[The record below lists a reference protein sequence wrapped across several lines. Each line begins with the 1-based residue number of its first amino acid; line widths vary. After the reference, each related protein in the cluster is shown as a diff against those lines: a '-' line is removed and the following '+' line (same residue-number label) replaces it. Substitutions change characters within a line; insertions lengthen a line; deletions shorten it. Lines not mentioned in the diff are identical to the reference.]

1 MILVELTFVDVVYKK
16 TISQNQPNMIF
27 VVFVVMF
34 QFVPGLVK
42 DMEHPMHARIVHIL
56 VPMEALYLEQL
67 VTQVAVMELQLNV
80 DVPIH
85 VPLEAPYLALH
96 VLKRRL
102 MKQPITAIML
112 VQTVGH

>member
-1 MILVELTFVDVVYKK
+1 
-16 TISQNQPNMIF
+16 
-27 VVFVVMF
+27 
-34 QFVPGLVK
+34 
-42 DMEHPMHARIVHIL
+42 MHARIVHTL

-80 DVPIH
+80 DVPIPVPLEVTYLEHVVVGQVVTVHRALVPIH

-96 VLKRRL
+96 VLKHRP
-102 MKQPITAIML
+102 MEQPITAIML